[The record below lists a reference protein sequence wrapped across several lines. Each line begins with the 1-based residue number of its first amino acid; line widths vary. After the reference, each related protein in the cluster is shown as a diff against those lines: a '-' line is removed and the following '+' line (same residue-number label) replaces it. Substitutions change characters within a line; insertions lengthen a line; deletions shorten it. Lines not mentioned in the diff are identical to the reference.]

1 MKVSHYTVCM
11 TMDAAHNIMQ
21 RVWGMCFIELY
32 FVAAI
37 EYIELTSTLA
47 VLSQSSD
54 SMVEYM

>member
-1 MKVSHYTVCM
+1 M

-21 RVWGMCFIELY
+21 SVWGMCSTELY

-47 VLSQSSD
+47 VLSRSSD